1 MILAYSQS
9 GCSDENQAEP
19 KMQASY
25 VPFPPKPVR
34 ELTGKEKKLLDRAD
48 FVRIEPGEFL
58 MGSPEHEIGHQATEA
73 IHKVR
78 ITKPY
83 YMAVSE
89 VTIDQWNKLQPKIL
103 WKDESF
109 FLTEDP
115 KKAIKRLKKELP
127 EEKSKELM
135 LNPDE
140 RVYTV
145 EILEK
150 IVPII
155 QGKLDS
161 AKNATKKKRKITWA
175 IGNIELALKEVRS
188 LINYRKY
195 LPVTGVSYP
204 QAKSFCWRR
213 TEIAWRA
220 AKIPKDMVF
229 RLPTEAEWEYACR
242 AGLKGVCGLEDGD
255 KLSGMNANINGGKKE
270 FIIGEKTYLINRKGL
285 VSVGVSKTKYPA
297 NAWGLHDM
305 HGNVY
310 EWCYDFYDAYPTDE
324 WTIDPIGPIRGKE
337 RVLRGGSFIRTAYD
351 SRSAARR
358 SVEPSWRGSETGFRL
373 VLGYPL

>member
-1 MILAYSQS
+1 
-9 GCSDENQAEP
+9 
-19 KMQASY
+19 MQASY

-109 FLTEDP
+109 FLTEDT